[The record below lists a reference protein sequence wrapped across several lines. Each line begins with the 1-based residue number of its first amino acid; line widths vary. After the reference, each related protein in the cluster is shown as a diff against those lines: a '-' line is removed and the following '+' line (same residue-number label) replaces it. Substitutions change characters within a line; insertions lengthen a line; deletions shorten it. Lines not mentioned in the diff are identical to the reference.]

1 MWHRVTF
8 AELNGKLSISNTVS
22 QIHNVKI
29 MEGKMLMLML
39 KYEVNKRIPFQPFT
53 MIVGNTK
60 KKTLT
65 TMSPSYEPRCVHVSP
80 ADSMERVDGGCGVSP
95 KVQTALICFK
105 FLFAGSSLHPM
116 FLSPQLLVLP
126 RPDPPPP
133 FQSSLVLLLLSS
145 FHLPPSSAHRRRH
158 HPPPIPAW
166 STGAFDSGG
175 ALSWTWTGK
184 GPGGTGDAPS
194 LIEAIPLNR
203 MGSLLT
209 RTGVLPWLQSKIVDP
224 VMQVIRR

>member
-1 MWHRVTF
+1 
-8 AELNGKLSISNTVS
+8 
-22 QIHNVKI
+22 
-29 MEGKMLMLML
+29 MLML

-53 MIVGNTK
+53 IVGNT

-105 FLFAGSSLHPM
+105 VLFAGSSLHPM

-133 FQSSLVLLLLSS
+133 FQSSLLLLLLSS
-145 FHLPPSSAHRRRH
+145 FHLPPVVRPSPEAPPSADSCLVHGCFRFRRR
-158 HPPPIPAW
+158 PQLNVNRE
-166 STGAFDSGG
+166 GAGG
-175 ALSWTWTGK
+175 NRGC
-184 GPGGTGDAPS
+184 PQ
-194 LIEAIPLNR
+194 LNR
-203 MGSLLT
+203 GYTPESH
-209 RTGVLPWLQSKIVDP
+209 GVSSHQD
-224 VMQVIRR
+224 RRPAMAPEQDC